1 MHAIYDDLSAINEM
15 ISHRGPALQ
24 LEGTAFFFNA
34 FEVCS
39 SLEPVYLQVLTRA
52 ALLHGVL
59 ERTNIDSSKVIV
71 ETIGLREADYGIKGD
86 VAHNDSSDEEDMNA
100 L

>member
-1 MHAIYDDLSAINEM
+1 M
-15 ISHRGPALQ
+15 
-24 LEGTAFFFNA
+24 
-34 FEVCS
+34 
-39 SLEPVYLQVLTRA
+39 
-52 ALLHGVL
+52 LHGVL